1 MLIPKS
7 PLIPVLIGKSGVK
20 EFSSICSITR
30 DHRSLLVR
38 SLAVGFCDSFEVDII
53 LSRVFCAEVYKHT
66 HKSVVADCESKKPLS
81 SA

>member
-1 MLIPKS
+1 M
-7 PLIPVLIGKSGVK
+7 K

-38 SLAVGFCDSFEVDII
+38 SLAVGFCDLFEVDIT
-53 LSRVFCAEVYKHT
+53 LSRVFCEEVYKHKN
-66 HKSVVADCESKKPLS
+66 KSVLADCESKKPLS